1 VGLASLEVAIVN
13 RTLNFILARG
23 WLDYDNFSSKL
34 AGQILSDRPRSEKEI
49 ANTIQNIQTSFFD
62 LNRVSVEEFVKN
74 FPVDEIVG
82 IVEKL
87 IKTEPVT
94 FIDVFPETSE
104 VSSRD
109 AKMAKSRLADTPE
122 RSIQDA
128 LVDSLREKN
137 ATNLRERT
145 HDTVLEVADLEH
157 FGLRVNG
164 AFRSFACVVKGYDSI
179 KGKTVTLKDIA
190 HQVMKAYNRT
200 APDHVI
206 LVLAKDLTDS
216 VTSEA
221 VLYGTRVGNPNLVVV
236 CDPVTLT
243 RFLLSRKLI

>member
-1 VGLASLEVAIVN
+1 MEIASVEVAIVN
-13 RTLNFILARG
+13 RVLNFIVARG
-23 WLDYDNFSSKL
+23 WIDYDSFSSKL
-34 AGQILSDRPRSEKEI
+34 AAHIISDKPRSDMEI
-49 ANTIQNIQTSFFD
+49 ASTIQNTQTSFFD
-62 LNRVSVEEFVKN
+62 LNKVSVEEFVKN

-87 IKTEPVT
+87 VKTEPVT
-94 FIDVFPETSE
+94 FIDVFPETSK

-109 AKMAKSRLADTPE
+109 AKRAKSRLADTPE
-122 RSIQDA
+122 RLIQDA
-128 LVDSLREKN
+128 LVDSLREKD

-164 AFRSFACVVKGYDSI
+164 TFRSFVCVVKGHDSI
-179 KGKTVTLKDIA
+179 KGKTVILKDIA

-206 LVLAKDLTDS
+206 LVLAKDLADS
-216 VTSEA
+216 VTSET
-221 VLYGTRVGNPNLVVV
+221 VLYGARVGNPNLVVV
-236 CDPVTLT
+236 CDAVTLA